1 MAHLTLTGVSDDGKR
16 LLLVSAAG
24 VEFTVDLDP
33 RLRAAVRGDQPRQP
47 RDLRP
52 GHLENQMDSTLR
64 PRDIQTRIRAGETP
78 EAVAEAAQ
86 TTVDRIMAFAA
97 PVMAERAHVADR
109 AQRSSVRRRAGDPG
123 SVGGARTLGEA
134 VAGHLRSLNIDP
146 DSVEWDAW
154 RREDGRW
161 TLTGEYAATR
171 RSGSAAFTYD
181 GPGNY
186 VTAENDDARWL
197 IGESQP
203 VAGDDEARDDLSRAR
218 ERRLTTAGEDE
229 LPLGDD
235 AIELV
240 SEPAPEPEAPE
251 PAPREDAAGAVP
263 AVTRR
268 PLRRRPAAGGLPRR
282 GAGPAGRGRAAR
294 RGRRRRRPRRRGP
307 GRAGRV
313 PAAGASPSTG
323 TPPRPS
329 PSRRSRPPRGAR
341 CARAGARV
349 GAELGRDHVRR
360 RQQRLTAR
368 GGLFRRPLSPDATAR

>member
-16 LLLVSAAG
+16 LLLVSSAG
-24 VEFTVDLDP
+24 VEFTIDIDP
-33 RLRAAVRGDQPRQP
+33 RLRAAVRGDQPRPP
-47 RDLRP
+47 REQRP

-134 VAGHLRSLNIDP
+134 VSGHLRSLNIDP

-161 TLTGEYAATR
+161 TLSGEFAATK
-171 RSGSAAFTYD
+171 RSGSATFTYD

-186 VTAENDDARWL
+186 VTADNDDAKWL
-197 IGESQP
+197 IGEALP
-203 VAGDDEARDDLSRAR
+203 VAQSDEVRDDLRHAR
-218 ERRLTTAGEDE
+218 ERRLTPVDEDE
-229 LPLGDD
+229 LPLGAD

-240 SEPAPEPEAPE
+240 SEPAPQLVDEPREAPAEPAETTSRRRGGRGEDRFGADQPLEAFLAVE
-251 PAPREDAAGAVP
+251 PAPAEEAERRDAAADAAALDDEGAGEP
-263 AVTRR
+263 DAGQDAPEAVTGAEPEEPPAPRR
-268 PLRRRPAAGGLPRR
+268 PVRKS
-282 GAGPAGRGRAAR
+282 RGRAS
-294 RGRRRRRPRRRGP
+294 
-307 GRAGRV
+307 V
-313 PAAGASPSTG
+313 PSWD
-323 TPPRPS
+323 
-329 PSRRSRPPRGAR
+329 
-341 CARAGARV
+341 
-349 GAELGRDHVRR
+349 EIMF
-360 RQQRLTAR
+360 
-368 GGLFRRPLSPDATAR
+368 GGGKND